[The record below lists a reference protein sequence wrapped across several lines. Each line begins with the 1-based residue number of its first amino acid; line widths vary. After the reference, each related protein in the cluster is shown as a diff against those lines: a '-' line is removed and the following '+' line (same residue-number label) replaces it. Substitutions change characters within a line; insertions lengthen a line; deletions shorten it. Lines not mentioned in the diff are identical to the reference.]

1 MLSAVDV
8 QQLLLQSLTVEKIH
22 QTQQQ
27 HPDAQQKYLALQ
39 LNEERKLLQK
49 RITKAEEAER
59 TLLRDKEEQRQRKKM
74 ASAQSTPGEGTNPE
88 GDVSPSSEEQG
99 EYIDIQV

>member
-8 QQLLLQSLTVEKIH
+8 QQLLLQSVAVDKIH

-39 LNEERKLLQK
+39 LTEERKLLQK
-49 RITKAEEAER
+49 RINSAEEAER
-59 TLLRDKEEQRQRKKM
+59 AQLRDKEEQRRRKKM
-74 ASAQSTPGEGTNPE
+74 MSAHTPNDTSSQEGTA
-88 GDVSPSSEEQG
+88 EEQG
-99 EYIDIQV
+99 EYIDVQV